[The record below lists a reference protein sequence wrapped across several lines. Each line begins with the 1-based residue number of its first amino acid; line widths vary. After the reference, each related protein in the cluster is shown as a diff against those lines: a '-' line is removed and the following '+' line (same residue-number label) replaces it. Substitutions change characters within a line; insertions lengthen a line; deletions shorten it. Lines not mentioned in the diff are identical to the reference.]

1 MAVRTFN
8 EILSNLNDE
17 QKQLF
22 ADTIIHGAWGDTDT
36 IFKGETE
43 PVMVYGYIT
52 DLAYQGKHFERK
64 SLSNR
69 FRDLFKALGLEGN
82 GHEKQSDTMQWMY
95 DWWGDG
101 SGSILLIREDMTDEI
116 EEWAKNYNK

>member
-22 ADTIIHGAWGDTDT
+22 ADTINHGAWGDTDT
-36 IFKGETE
+36 IFKGEKE
-43 PVMVYGYIT
+43 PVTVFGYIT
-52 DLAYQGKHFERK
+52 DLAYQGNHFERK

-69 FRDLFKALGLEGN
+69 FKDLFKALGLEGN

-101 SGSILLIREDMTDEI
+101 E
-116 EEWAKNYNK
+116 